1 MSKVFFGTFICKAHI
16 HLKEVPDH
24 LIRAQS
30 YFFTERSIDSAV
42 RELKDAIKL
51 LEEAKVTYVSSNNSI
66 SSSSSASSRADASS
80 SLS

>member
-1 MSKVFFGTFICKAHI
+1 MSKVFFGTFICRAQI

-30 YFFTERSIDSAV
+30 YFLTERSIDSAV

-51 LEEAKVTYVSSNNSI
+51 LEAAKTSYVSSNI
-66 SSSSSASSRADASS
+66 SRSASSSASSRSDASS

>member
-1 MSKVFFGTFICKAHI
+1 MSKVFFGTFIGKAQM
-16 HLKEVPDH
+16 HLREVPDY

-30 YFFTERSIDSAV
+30 HFLIERSIDSAV

-51 LEEAKVTYVSSNNSI
+51 LEEAKITYVSSNNSR
-66 SSSSSASSRADASS
+66 SSSSSSSSRCSASS